1 MNVYAFDVDGT
12 LETSNGPIGIRKL
25 RMLQGQ
31 GHYVYIVSPSMAR
44 PKDFPVVLV
53 GTRAENL
60 AMVKSMHPDEDRFVY
75 LSDNNDQ
82 PEAAAAGFEYVDA
95 RDFGKAA

>member
-12 LETSNGPIGIRKL
+12 LETSDGPIWIRQL

-31 GHYVYIVSPSMAR
+31 GHYVYIVSPSMKR
-44 PKDFPVVLV
+44 PKGFPVVLV

-60 AMVKSMHPDEDRFVY
+60 AAVKSMHPDEDRFVY

-82 PEAAAAGFEYVDA
+82 AEAEAAGFEYVD
-95 RDFGKAA
+95 RNDFGRLA